1 MGRPNT
7 RGMSAVPVIKIE
19 EQEYDT
25 EDMSEDALA
34 QLRSIEFVDQEMV
47 RLNSMLASMQTA
59 RNAYIIALREIL
71 DATD

>member
-1 MGRPNT
+1 M
-7 RGMSAVPVIKIE
+7 PVIKIE